1 MFLEL
6 PNHRAVV
13 TLFIPDE
20 EVRQL
25 FSMKEAYDAMHECFA
40 IAGRDSVMQPPRLVM
55 DYPGG
60 WLRLQAGAMPQK
72 GYFGFKAYGGT
83 KPYGVRYVVFLYS
96 MVTGEMLSIIDADTL
111 TVNRTG
117 AHSGVATQYLAR
129 KDARTLGVLGSGA
142 QAKSLVE
149 AVAYV
154 RKLEEVRVYSREE
167 ANRNRFATEVAS
179 KLGVKV
185 VTVRTPAEAVKG
197 CDVVGSA
204 TSHMTPDPIISGDW
218 FEEGSHIN
226 AIGAVGRGR
235 AEIDQ
240 KTFSRSSLVVVD
252 AMEECLQG
260 AQELIDAIQAGVV
273 RKEDLVE
280 LSEVVVGKKKG
291 RTSPRQVTL
300 FKSQGSGWQ
309 DVASAVRIYEQALK
323 KGMGKEVGVV
333 GPPMRAPK

>member
-1 MFLEL
+1 M
-6 PNHRAVV
+6 

-25 FSMKEAYDAMHECFA
+25 FSMKEAYDAIHECFA
-40 IAGRDSVMQPPRLVM
+40 IAGADNVMQPARLAM
-55 DYPGG
+55 EYPGG
-60 WLRLQAGAMPQK
+60 WLRLQAGAMPRK

-96 MVTGEMLSIIDADTL
+96 MNTGEMLSIIDADTL

-129 KDARTLGVLGSGA
+129 NDAKTLGVLGSGA

-149 AVAYV
+149 AVAFV
-154 RKLEEVRVYSREE
+154 RKLEEVRVFSRQE
-167 ANRNRFATEVAS
+167 ANRNRFAAEAAS

-185 VTVRTPAEAVKG
+185 TPVKKPIEAVTG
-197 CDVVGSA
+197 CDIVGSA
-204 TSHMTPDPIISGDW
+204 TSHMTSDPIISGDW

-226 AIGAVGRGR
+226 AIGAVGKGR

-240 KTFSRSSLVVVD
+240 KTFSRSSIVVVD

-273 RKEDLVE
+273 KKENVVE
-280 LSEVVVGKKKG
+280 LSEIVAGKKKG
-291 RTSPRQVTL
+291 RTSPSQVTL
-300 FKSQGSGWQ
+300 FKSQGSGLQ
-309 DVASAVRIYEQALK
+309 DVASAVRIYEQAVK
-323 KGMGKEVGVV
+323 QGRGKEVGVV